1 LAESIVDEKH
11 RVTLPKALR
20 KSLGITSGT
29 KLKAEQRG
37 GEIIIRP
44 AVPVGKP
51 TEAIWG
57 LASGIV
63 QRNPKR
69 QAREAIARRKIK
81 EADRSRF
88 VETNI
93 FLHAMT
99 AHPEFGHVAKRIL
112 GRIDSGDEAAT
123 SSSVIAEVCA
133 RLECH
138 RRKPEVGTFFPERRR
153 LVPEHTKSRDHIH
166 RRTEGPGA

>member
-1 LAESIVDEKH
+1 MAELIVDEKH

-29 KLKAEQRG
+29 KLEAQQRG

-44 AVPVGKP
+44 AVPVRTP

-69 QAREAIARRKIK
+69 QAREAIAKRKRRG
-81 EADRSRF
+81 S
-88 VETNI
+88 
-93 FLHAMT
+93 
-99 AHPEFGHVAKRIL
+99 
-112 GRIDSGDEAAT
+112 
-123 SSSVIAEVCA
+123 
-133 RLECH
+133 
-138 RRKPEVGTFFPERRR
+138 
-153 LVPEHTKSRDHIH
+153 
-166 RRTEGPGA
+166 